1 MRRIK
6 NEGSDEED
14 VRLNAVEVEKD
25 AVLSTLPLK
34 VIFGRVL
41 SGRYTKENDRK
52 PAYVYALLTKL
63 NQVGIKEPRSLE
75 IVSQGFIENRLAAKP
90 KTLLSIKTYRQSVC
104 LT

>member
-6 NEGSDEED
+6 NEEGLSEEED
-14 VRLNAVEVEKD
+14 VRLNAVKVEKD
-25 AVLSTLPLK
+25 AALSTLPLK
-34 VIFGRVL
+34 VVSGRVL
-41 SGRYTKENDRK
+41 PDDRE

-63 NQVGIKEPRSLE
+63 KQVGIKEPRSLE